1 MQLTLAGE
9 YAVRTMIH
17 LASQPPGEPIPIS
30 DISQLWNIPEDF
42 LRKIVAQMGRAGL
55 VKSRRGKTGG
65 ICLASSPEQLT
76 LLDVIE
82 AVEGPIFLNKCLV
95 GPLYC
100 SRSAWCEVHVVWNE
114 AQEKVKEVLRSRS
127 LADLARSNAVSFAAF
142 QLETSTEPRNP

>member
-17 LASQPPGEPIPIS
+17 LASQPPGEHIPIS
-30 DISQLWNIPEDF
+30 NISQLWDIPEDF
-42 LRKIVAQMGRAGL
+42 LRKIVAQLGHAGL

-65 ICLASSPEQLT
+65 ICIAGDPEQLT

-100 SRSAWCEVHVVWNE
+100 SRSVWCEVHLLWNE

-127 LADLARSNAVSFAAF
+127 LSDLARCNIARLTALQS
-142 QLETSTEPRNP
+142 ETSTEPSLP

>member
-17 LASQPPGEPIPIS
+17 LASKPPGEHIPIS

-55 VKSRRGKTGG
+55 VKSRRGKAGG

-82 AVEGPIFLNKCLV
+82 VVEGPIFLNKCLV
-95 GPLYC
+95 APLYC
-100 SRSAWCEVHVVWNE
+100 SRSAWCEVHLVWNE
-114 AQEKVKEVLRSRS
+114 AQERVKEVLRSRS
-127 LADLARSNAVSFAAF
+127 LADLARSSAASLAAF
-142 QLETSTEPRNP
+142 QLETSTEPSLP